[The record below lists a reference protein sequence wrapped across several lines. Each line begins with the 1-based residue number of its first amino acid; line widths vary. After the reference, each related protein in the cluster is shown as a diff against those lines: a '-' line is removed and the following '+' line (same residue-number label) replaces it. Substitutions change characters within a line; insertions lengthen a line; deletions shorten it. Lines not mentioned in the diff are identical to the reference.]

1 MAQITFET
9 KNRIQAAA
17 TFPKLKLAKNERARV
32 AVLEN
37 PQFGWVH
44 NLNTPKVVDGQV
56 QYVTRTKKDG
66 TTQEVPVM
74 QWVGTH
80 RCKGESEIIEGEGR
94 GLDVK
99 HCTLCKETKENPS
112 RFEAPK
118 RRFAGHVV
126 KYNTKPG
133 TYDLV
138 DGPYSVQIFVWAFSE
153 FLFDKLIGI
162 NSVVGSLQN
171 HDLLLGPCTDA
182 TYQKFDVNYAL
193 DAQWQANEEYKKI
206 TVATLKANRA
216 DDLMAYVA
224 RDSEQKWIDRDIEA
238 VHEGFDFLIGK
249 TREPATAA
257 KELPGLAVELDS
269 LLETTKP
276 AETAAAP
283 SQQEEPKKEAVGGWD
298 DLLNV

>member
-9 KNRIQAAA
+9 KNRIAAAA

-32 AVLEN
+32 AVIEN

-56 QYVTRTKKDG
+56 QYKTVERKDG
-66 TTQEVPVM
+66 TSHEVPVM

-80 RCKGESEIIEGEGR
+80 RCKGEDEIITGEGR

-99 HCTLCKETKENPS
+99 HCSLCKATKENPS

-118 RRFAGHVV
+118 RRFALHVV

-133 TYDLV
+133 GYDLV
-138 DGPYSVQIFVWAFSE
+138 DGPYSVNIFVWAFSE
-153 FLFDKLIGI
+153 FLYDKLIGI

-193 DAQWQANEEYKKI
+193 DAAWQMNEDYKRI
-206 TVATLKANRA
+206 TVETLKSNRA

-224 RDSEQKWIDRDIEA
+224 RDSEQKWIDRDIET
-238 VHEGFDFLIGK
+238 VNEGYDFLQGRN
-249 TREPATAA
+249 REPQTAKMEKPSLQA
-257 KELPGLAVELDS
+257 DMDS
-269 LLETTKP
+269 LLNSTP
-276 AETAAAP
+276 
-283 SQQEEPKKEAVGGWD
+283 EPKKEAAQSTASEDRAVGGWD
-298 DLLNV
+298 DLLNI

>member
-1 MAQITFET
+1 MAQISFET
-9 KNRIQAAA
+9 KNRIQTAA

-32 AVLEN
+32 AIIEN

-44 NLNTPKVVDGQV
+44 NLNTPKVVDGQI
-56 QYVTRTKKDG
+56 QYKTVERKDG
-66 TTQEVPVM
+66 TSHEVPVM

-80 RCKGESEIIEGEGR
+80 RCKGEDEIITGEGR

-99 HCTLCKETKENPS
+99 HCTLCAATKESPS

-118 RRFAGHVV
+118 RRFALHVV

-138 DGPYSVQIFVWAFSE
+138 DGPYSVNIFVWAFSE
-153 FLFDKLIGI
+153 FLYDKLIGI

-182 TYQKFDVNYAL
+182 NFQKFDVNYAL
-193 DAQWQANEEYKKI
+193 DAAWQMSDDYKKI
-206 TVATLKANRA
+206 TVETLKANRA

-224 RDSEQKWIDRDIEA
+224 RDSEQKWIDRDIET
-238 VHEGFDFLIGK
+238 VHEGYDFLQGK
-249 TREPATAA
+249 SREQNIAQ
-257 KELPGLAVELDS
+257 KELPSLKNEMDS
-269 LLETTKP
+269 LLDSTPATKTPEASP
-276 AETAAAP
+276 AK
-283 SQQEEPKKEAVGGWD
+283 EEKKEEAAGGWD
-298 DLLNV
+298 SLLDI

>member
-9 KNRIQAAA
+9 KSRIQAAA

-32 AVLEN
+32 AIIEN

-44 NLNTPKVVDGQV
+44 NLNTPKIVDNQV
-56 QYVTRTKKDG
+56 QYKFVERKDG
-66 TTQEVPVM
+66 TSHEVPVM

-80 RCKGESEIIEGEGR
+80 RCKGEDEIITGEGR

-99 HCTLCKETKENPS
+99 HCTLCAATKDNPS

-118 RRFAGHVV
+118 RRFALHVV

-133 TYDLV
+133 GYDLV
-138 DGPYSVQIFVWAFSE
+138 DGHYSVNIFVWAFSE
-153 FLFDKLIGI
+153 FLYDKLIGI

-193 DAQWQANEEYKKI
+193 DAAWQISDEYKRI
-206 TVATLKANRA
+206 TVETLKANRA

-224 RDSEQKWIDRDIEA
+224 RDSEQKWIDKDIET
-238 VHEGFDFLIGK
+238 VNEGYDFLQGK
-249 TREPATAA
+249 NREPQTAKLEKPSLQA
-257 KELPGLAVELDS
+257 DMDKLLDS
-269 LLETTKP
+269 TP
-276 AETAAAP
+276 D
-283 SQQEEPKKEAVGGWD
+283 PKKETPEVSEPASGGNSVGGWD